1 MNAEFLEKYIVIS
14 SKTTTTGEGQEAV
27 TVTTYSTPNVRKNL
41 APISFIGAVVV
52 TDDDLTAYTVESAV
66 KASAAAT
73 TITVVAGPYTLTYTI
88 ATGGI
93 AVAKS

>member
-14 SKTTTTGEGQEAV
+14 SKTTGEGQQA
-27 TVTTYSTPNVRKNL
+27 VTTYSTPDVRKNL

-52 TDDDLTAYTVESAV
+52 SDDDLTAYPVESAV

-73 TITVVAGPYTLTYTI
+73 TIAVVAGPYTLTYTI
-88 ATGGI
+88 ATGVF

>member
-14 SKTTTTGEGQEAV
+14 SKTTGEGQQA
-27 TVTTYSTPNVRKNL
+27 VTTYSTPNVRKNL

-52 TDDDLTAYTVESAV
+52 SDDDLTAYPVESAV

-73 TITVVAGPYTLTYTI
+73 TIAVVAGPYTLTYTI
-88 ATGGI
+88 ATG
-93 AVAKS
+93 AFTVAKS

>member
-14 SKTTTTGEGQEAV
+14 SETTGEGLEA
-27 TVTTYSTPNVRKNL
+27 VTTYSAPKARKNL
-41 APISFIGAVVV
+41 APISFVGAVVV
-52 TDDDLTAYTVESAV
+52 TDDDLEAYPVESAV

-73 TITVVAGPYTLTYTI
+73 TIAIVAGPYTLTYTI
-88 ATGGI
+88 ATGVF

>member
-1 MNAEFLEKYIVIS
+1 MNAEFLEKYIIVS
-14 SKTTTTGEGQEAV
+14 SKTTGEGQQA
-27 TVTTYSTPNVRKNL
+27 VTTYSTPDVRKNL
-41 APISFIGAVVV
+41 APISFIGAIVV

-88 ATGGI
+88 ATGKFT
-93 AVAKS
+93 VAKS